1 MEEANKI
8 ESEVLLFEQ
17 LGHRLALLEG
27 DVEQNRKYIL
37 ELINLFVQVRFASKT
52 CKWKAQNITAP

>member
-27 DVEQNRKYIL
+27 DVEQI
-37 ELINLFVQVRFASKT
+37 E
-52 CKWKAQNITAP
+52 NIYLN